1 MKPLFLVL
9 VFLQL
14 NFHHAFVPNTHSER
28 STSSCSTNSRRQ
40 VPSSMMTTSTSTSIF
55 STTIECGNGT
65 GLIEEFTA
73 EPEDILRLDYSN
85 AMTEITRRILCKD
98 DDDDDDENDDDD
110 DGPIN
115 LVDEEEIYW
124 KSAKITTNTII
135 SVLNY
140 HYKETVEGAEM
151 IQKILTRLEE
161 RCDDSSTS
169 SQGSGGSDIYDN
181 INDKKFAYRL
191 HCGHYTIALNAW
203 SKSGHPASAQRA
215 TEMVDR
221 MKERNIELNAVT
233 YNSWMNAYVI
243 QNNISKVEE
252 ILQIMEEHMIDE
264 MRVKDYNVLILA
276 NARQGRAMEAEQI
289 VKRMVDMYSEGRST
303 ILPDLISYSMLLDAW
318 SKSDEVGRGERA
330 ETILD
335 SIEERQISF
344 DTSAYENPES
354 TISATYVAAM
364 RAVIRSGE
372 DNIVERVEK
381 IRQRAAKRGVVPDSY
396 VYATLLDA
404 YATTH
409 PSDASV
415 RVEEI
420 LALME
425 DNIDTV
431 DEVGQTVVYNT
442 ALKLLR
448 ESPGQDAITK
458 AEEVSASQLSIMMI
472 IDIQYYSQYFFDRSL
487 QSLLYFSSLPM
498 LFSIRDSCFFSSYFF
513 FSIFCRCI
521 SNSISANA
529 NFDLPLFLITITS
542 FSLDYC

>member
-1 MKPLFLVL
+1 MTLLKMKPLFLML
-9 VFLQL
+9 VFLRVNL
-14 NFHHAFVPNTHSER
+14 HHAFVPNTNSER
-28 STSSCSTNSRRQ
+28 STSSCSTTSRRQ
-40 VPSSMMTTSTSTSIF
+40 VPSSMMTTSIF
-55 STTIECGNGT
+55 STTIENINGIEM
-65 GLIEEFTA
+65 IEEPTA

-85 AMTEITRRILCKD
+85 AMTEITRRILSKD
-98 DDDDDDENDDDD
+98 NDDDD
-110 DGPIN
+110 NDDDSDINDNDNDGPVN

-161 RCDDSSTS
+161 RCDSSS
-169 SQGSGGSDIYDN
+169 KGSGGSDNYDN
-181 INDKKFAYRL
+181 IYDKQFAYRL

-215 TEMVDR
+215 TEMVHR

-252 ILQIMEEHMIDE
+252 ILQIMEEHIIDE

-289 VKRMVDMYSEGRST
+289 VKRMVDMYSEGQST

-431 DEVGQTVVYNT
+431 DSVGQTVVYNT

-458 AEEVSASQLSIMMI
+458 AEEVSASQLSMMMI
-472 IDIQYYSQYFFDRSL
+472 IDFHFIVPVSNDRKMILIFNIQYYVQ
-487 QSLLYFSSLPM
+487 
-498 LFSIRDSCFFSSYFF
+498 
-513 FSIFCRCI
+513 
-521 SNSISANA
+521 
-529 NFDLPLFLITITS
+529 
-542 FSLDYC
+542 

>member
-28 STSSCSTNSRRQ
+28 STSSCSTTSRRQ

-140 HYKETVEGAEM
+140 HYKETVEGAET

-161 RCDDSSTS
+161 RCDDNSTS
-169 SQGSGGSDIYDN
+169 NQGSGGSDIYDN

-381 IRQRAAKRGVVPDSY
+381 IRQRAVKRGVVPDSY

-498 LFSIRDSCFFSSYFF
+498 LSSIRDSCFFSSYFSSLTF
-513 FSIFCRCI
+513 AAVYPILYPLMLISIFHY
-521 SNSISANA
+521 
-529 NFDLPLFLITITS
+529 F
-542 FSLDYC
+542 

>member
-1 MKPLFLVL
+1 
-9 VFLQL
+9 
-14 NFHHAFVPNTHSER
+14 
-28 STSSCSTNSRRQ
+28 
-40 VPSSMMTTSTSTSIF
+40 MMTTSTF
-55 STTIECGNGT
+55 STTIENDNGIEM
-65 GLIEEFTA
+65 IEEEPTA

-85 AMTEITRRILCKD
+85 AMTEITRRILSTEID
-98 DDDDDDENDDDD
+98 GDEDRFNDTDTNTDN

-115 LVDEEEIYW
+115 LVDEEELYW

-151 IQKILTRLEE
+151 IQKILSRLEE
-161 RCDDSSTS
+161 RCDSSS
-169 SQGSGGSDIYDN
+169 KGSGSSDTYDN

-215 TEMVDR
+215 TEMVHR

-289 VKRMVDMYSEGRST
+289 VKRMVDMYSEGKST

-381 IRQRAAKRGVVPDSY
+381 IRQRAAERGVVPDSY

-420 LALME
+420 LKLME

-431 DEVGQTVVYNT
+431 DSVGQTVVYNT

-458 AEEVSASQLSIMMI
+458 AEEVSQYISIIMMI
-472 IDIQYYSQYFFDRSL
+472 DFHFVPLSNDRKMIMILIFNITSNTFLIDRVYRCSISPRCRCCFRSEILAFFVVFFSL
-487 QSLLYFSSLPM
+487 SLLLLY
-498 LFSIRDSCFFSSYFF
+498 IQFFV
-513 FSIFCRCI
+513 R
-521 SNSISANA
+521 
-529 NFDLPLFLITITS
+529 
-542 FSLDYC
+542 